1 MKTRKKV
8 FSSVLCLLLLLIA
21 SANQIQDRKKILI
34 IGDSISM
41 GYTPFVK
48 ESLSNKADVFHN
60 KGNAQHTGT
69 GKEMLEEWL
78 GDTEWDIIAFN
89 WGLWDLCYRHP
100 ESKVQGNRDK
110 INGTVTFTVEQYA
123 ANMDTI
129 VTRLQDTGAKLLF
142 INTTVVPPNEA
153 GRFEGD
159 EIKYNNAA
167 LAVMEKHGIPVHD
180 LYQYSIDIHQKHM
193 LGEGDVHYTTE
204 GYKAL
209 SESVTETIRELLQ

>member
-1 MKTRKKV
+1 MKITKKV
-8 FSSVLCLLLLLIA
+8 FFSTLCLLLLLVA
-21 SANQIQDRKKILI
+21 CANQIQNKKKVLI
-34 IGDSISM
+34 IGDSISI

-48 ESLSNKADVFHN
+48 KSLSDKADVFHN

-110 INGTVTFTVEQYA
+110 INGTITFTIEQYA

-129 VTRLQDTGAKLLF
+129 VTRLKSTGAKLLF
-142 INTTVVPPNEA
+142 ITSTVIPPNEA

-167 LAVMEKHGIPVHD
+167 LAIMKKHGIAVHD
-180 LYQYSIDIHQKHM
+180 LHQYSIDIHKKHM
-193 LGEGDVHYTTE
+193 QGEGDVHYTTD

-209 SESVTETIRELLQ
+209 SESVIEAIRELL

>member
-8 FSSVLCLLLLLIA
+8 FFSTLCLLLLLIA
-21 SANQIQDRKKILI
+21 TAYQIQNRKKVLI
-34 IGDSISM
+34 IGDSISI

-48 ESLSNKADVFHN
+48 KSLSCKADVFHN

-78 GDTEWDIIAFN
+78 GDTKWDIIAFN

-123 ANMDTI
+123 VNMDTI
-129 VTRLQDTGAKLLF
+129 VTRLKGTGAKLLF
-142 INTTVVPPNEA
+142 ITTTVIPSNEA

-167 LAVMEKHGIPVHD
+167 LAIMEKHGIPVHN
-180 LYQYSIDIHQKHM
+180 LHQYSIDIHKKHM
-193 LGEGDVHYTTE
+193 LREGDVHYTSE

-209 SESVTETIRELLQ
+209 SESVIEAIRGLLQ

>member
-1 MKTRKKV
+1 METRKKV
-8 FSSVLCLLLLLIA
+8 FFSTLCLLLLLIA

-48 ESLSNKADVFHN
+48 EALSDKADVFHN

-78 GDTEWDIIAFN
+78 GDTEWDIIVFN

-110 INGTVTFTVEQYA
+110 INGAVTFTVEQYA

-129 VTRLQDTGAKLLF
+129 VTRLKHTGAKLLF
-142 INTTVVPPNEA
+142 ITTTVVPPNEA

-167 LAVMEKHGIPVHD
+167 LAIMEKHGIPVHD
-180 LYQYSIDIHQKHM
+180 LYQYSIDIHQKYM
-193 LGEGDVHYTTE
+193 LGEGNVHYTTE

-209 SESVTETIRELLQ
+209 SESVIEAIRGLLQ

>member
-1 MKTRKKV
+1 MKKRKKV
-8 FSSVLCLLLLLIA
+8 FFSTLCLLILLIA
-21 SANQIQDRKKILI
+21 CANWTQNRKKVLI
-34 IGDSISM
+34 IGDSISI

-48 ESLSNKADVFHN
+48 KSLSDRADVFHN

-78 GDTEWDIIAFN
+78 GDTKWDIIAFN

-110 INGTVTFTVEQYA
+110 VNGTVTFTVEQYA

-129 VTRLQDTGAKLLF
+129 VTRLKDTGVKLLF
-142 INTTVVPPNEA
+142 ITTTVVPPDEA

-167 LAVMEKHGIPVHD
+167 LAIMEEKGIAVHN
-180 LYQYSIDIHQKHM
+180 LHKYSIDIHKKYAK
-193 LGEGDVHYTTE
+193 GEGDVHYTEE
-204 GYKAL
+204 GYEAL
-209 SESVTETIRELLQ
+209 SKSVADAIKKLLR